1 MAIGKRLKELLK
13 QHGMTVRELAEKSG
27 VSENTLYAI
36 IKRDNKTLNPDI
48 AAKISEALQ
57 VSIDQIILWDEYVE
71 SARLEMQKIM
81 NPPHP
86 TSTDKE
92 IINEYADMGIDPLE
106 IATYFSAR
114 DFTEEELEEI
124 KKYADFLIS
133 RRKEKQ

>member
-1 MAIGKRLKELLK
+1 MAIGKRLKELL
-13 QHGMTVRELAEKSG
+13 QQRGMTVRELAVKSG
-27 VSENTLYAI
+27 ISENTLYAI

-57 VSIDQIILWDEYVE
+57 ISIDQIILWNEYVE

-92 IINEYADMGIDPLE
+92 IINEYADMGLDTHE
-106 IATYFSAR
+106 IITYFSAHE
-114 DFTEEELEEI
+114 FTEEELEEI
-124 KKYADFLIS
+124 KKYAEFIKS
-133 RRKEKQ
+133 KRKKKE